1 MSYPFLGDLI
11 NSFFGTSW
19 NVPIPMFGLFVA
31 IAIVAATYVA
41 RKEVER
47 YESTER
53 LPQKTST
60 LVSDLAI
67 LGAIFGILGAR
78 VFHVLEYPSQFLD
91 DPLSMIFSRGGFSI
105 YGGLLIG
112 TLAGLVFLKRK
123 AVPIAPMLD
132 ATAPSMMLG
141 YAIGRVGCQVS
152 GDGDWGVASNLASKP
167 GWLPEWAW
175 SQTYEN
181 NIAGVI
187 IPDPGV
193 YPTPM
198 YETGMAL
205 IAFLVLWRLRKHRNY
220 AGFLFAAYL
229 LFSGFE
235 RLLIEKIRIN
245 PNYDVFGLSFTQ
257 AEGISL
263 ILIILG
269 VTGVLATLTSKKLLP
284 KAIFSFAVFVTLTAC
299 MQF

>member
-187 IPDPGV
+187 HSQDAQRIYHDSTKKPPGFH
-193 YPTPM
+193 
-198 YETGMAL
+198 E
-205 IAFLVLWRLRKHRNY
+205 
-220 AGFLFAAYL
+220 
-229 LFSGFE
+229 
-235 RLLIEKIRIN
+235 EKARRFTREIRE
-245 PNYDVFGLSFTQ
+245 SR
-257 AEGISL
+257 EK
-263 ILIILG
+263 
-269 VTGVLATLTSKKLLP
+269 SKK
-284 KAIFSFAVFVTLTAC
+284 
-299 MQF
+299 

>member
-112 TLAGLVFLKRK
+112 TLAGFVFLKRK

-205 IAFLVLWRLRKHRNY
+205 IAFMVLWHLRKHRNY

-284 KAIFSFAVFVTLTAC
+284 KAIFSFAVIATLTAC
-299 MQF
+299 MQL

>member
-60 LVSDLAI
+60 LVFDLAI
-67 LGAIFGILGAR
+67 FGTIFGILGAR

-112 TLAGLVFLKRK
+112 TLTGLVFLKRK

-132 ATAPSMMLG
+132 ATAPSLMLG

-152 GDGDWGVASNLASKP
+152 GDGDWGIASNLASKP

-181 NIAGVI
+181 NMAGVI

-229 LFSGFE
+229 LLSGFE

-269 VTGVLATLTSKKLLP
+269 VIGVLATSASKKLFP
-284 KAIFSFAVFVTLTAC
+284 KAIFSFAILASLAAC
-299 MQF
+299 MQL